1 MEQKKKTF
9 VKTEDES
16 VVVGRN
22 PVMEL
27 LKSDRDVEKLY
38 IQRGEREGSVTKIF
52 ALAKQKNIVISE
64 VDKKRLD
71 ELACGNAHQ
80 GVAAIASA
88 VTYKTVEEIVAIA
101 EENNEKPLIVVCDG
115 RRDRRN
121 TLVRVSAGK
130 LVKSLLVHLGD
141 HDIFLFCQ
149 SKNFGYGAFPFSALN
164 I

>member
-1 MEQKKKTF
+1 MMEQKKKN
-9 VKTEDES
+9 VAGAENES
-16 VVVGRN
+16 VIVGRN

-52 ALAKQKNIVISE
+52 ALAKKKNIVISE

-71 ELACGNAHQ
+71 ELSCGNAHQ

-101 EENNEKPLIVVCDG
+101 EENNESIYLFG
-115 RRDRRN
+115 RLGQRRQYNRTSREGRSCDRRR
-121 TLVRVSAGK
+121 LGIPQRRSAG
-130 LVKSLLVHLGD
+130 S
-141 HDIFLFCQ
+141 
-149 SKNFGYGAFPFSALN
+149 
-164 I
+164 

>member
-1 MEQKKKTF
+1 MEQKKKMNA
-9 VKTEDES
+9 KTEDAS

-52 ALAKQKNIVISE
+52 ALAKKKNIVVSE

-71 ELACGNAHQ
+71 ELSLGNAHQ

-88 VTYKTVEEIVAIA
+88 VEYKTVEEIVAIA
-101 EENNEKPLIVVCDG
+101 AEK
-115 RRDRRN
+115 N
-121 TLVRVSAGK
+121 
-130 LVKSLLVHLGD
+130 
-141 HDIFLFCQ
+141 
-149 SKNFGYGAFPFSALN
+149 
-164 I
+164 